1 MQVSAPCGGVGV
13 FTLSADFH
21 DAICLCSS
29 AIQSEHHSG
38 CILVVTTEMQY
49 LLYQRKTELPTRS
62 MGHLLSS
69 VDPVLC
75 CDTVTV

>member
-1 MQVSAPCGGVGV
+1 MRGGV
-13 FTLSADFH
+13 FTPSADFH

-38 CILVVTTEMQY
+38 CIGGHNGDAIFAVPSERQSCL
-49 LLYQRKTELPTRS
+49 RTRS

-69 VDPVLC
+69 VDPVQC